1 MEDDI
6 IKEPLD
12 KKMVFEFAGIKAQ
25 TNEIFAVRASHR
37 NLLEKEYL
45 NLLPYLELETD
56 IQDNLIV
63 IVQCSFDEENLFRAK
78 IHLKNT
84 RTVLRVVAKALDL
97 LEKTRTYPMT

>member
-1 MEDDI
+1 MRL
-6 IKEPLD
+6 LD
-12 KKMVFEFAGIKAQ
+12 TDEGSRGMQ
-25 TNEIFAVRASHR
+25 RTHR

-78 IHLKNT
+78 IFDYTGKDLKIT
-84 RTVLRVVAKALDL
+84 GLDYAN
-97 LEKTRTYPMT
+97 R